1 MSWEKITRIGYG
13 LLKLMPDQLYA
24 LSPIEFIEMY
34 YAYQYAEARKM
45 DSERQNTAWLISYIV
60 STSTGKKTAP
70 DKVYNTIFDEHGDLI
85 EDKQSNVKVITVEE
99 HKRLSDEL
107 LAQFNISQ

>member
-1 MSWEKITRIGYG
+1 
-13 LLKLMPDQLYA
+13 MPEQLYE

-34 YAYQYAEARKM
+34 YAYQYAEAVKL

-70 DKVYNTIFDEHGDLI
+70 DKIYKTIFDANGDLI
-85 EDKQSNVKVITVEE
+85 EDKQSNVKVITDEE
-99 HKRLSDEL
+99 HKRLQDEL
-107 LAQFNISQ
+107 LSQFNISQ